1 MSEMDKKEAFY
12 KKLKNDLEETTKFP
26 TKYLY
31 KFIVPSDEEKI
42 NKVETIF
49 DYLGAVITKKSSK
62 TGKFISIS
70 ILVKMNNADDVI
82 KKYKDVEVV
91 EGIISL

>member
-1 MSEMDKKEAFY
+1 MDKKAAFY
-12 KKLKNDLEETTKFP
+12 KKLKSDLEETTKFP

-42 NKVETIF
+42 IKVETIF
-49 DYLGAVITKKSSK
+49 DHTGAVITKKKSK

-70 ILVKMNNADDVI
+70 ILVKMNNAEDVI
-82 KKYKDVEVV
+82 KKYREVEVV

>member
-1 MSEMDKKEAFY
+1 MDKKEAFY
-12 KKLKNDLEETTKFP
+12 KKLKSDLEETTKFP

-31 KFIVPSDEEKI
+31 KFIVPSEKGKI
-42 NKVETIF
+42 AQVESAF
-49 DYLGAVITKKSSK
+49 NHLGAVITKKSSK

-70 ILVKMNNADDVI
+70 ILVNMNSANEVI
-82 KKYKDVEVV
+82 KKYKEVAVV

>member
-1 MSEMDKKEAFY
+1 MDKKAAFY
-12 KKLKNDLEETTKFP
+12 KKLKIDLEETTKFP

-42 NKVETIF
+42 QQVETTF
-49 DYLGAVITKKSSK
+49 DHMGAVITKKSSK

-70 ILVKMNNADDVI
+70 ILVKMNDADEVI
-82 KKYKDVEVV
+82 KKYKEVEIID
-91 EGIISL
+91 GIISL

>member
-1 MSEMDKKEAFY
+1 MDKKAAFY
-12 KKLKNDLEETTKFP
+12 KKLKADLEETTKFP

-31 KFIVPSDEEKI
+31 KFIVPTDEEKI
-42 NKVETIF
+42 NQVETAF
-49 DYLGAVITKKSSK
+49 DHMGAVITKKSSK

-70 ILVKMNNADDVI
+70 ILVKMNDADEVI
-82 KKYKDVEVV
+82 KKYKEVENI